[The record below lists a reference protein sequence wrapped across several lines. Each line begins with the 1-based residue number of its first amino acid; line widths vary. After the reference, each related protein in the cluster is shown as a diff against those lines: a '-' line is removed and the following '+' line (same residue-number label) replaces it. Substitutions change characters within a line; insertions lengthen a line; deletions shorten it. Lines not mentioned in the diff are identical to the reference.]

1 MVKSQAQRVELNC
14 YSCMNR
20 MDSVVGIEEMFQ
32 FVKEQGMKAF
42 AITDYN
48 SIQAF
53 PTIQEIQEKSYK
65 DIKPIYGMHCL
76 VVEDEFSELVDS
88 KLKIGGLSAFRVS
101 VLARNLQ
108 GCRNLNKIMTYM
120 LRTGTKTCNS
130 IPWSVLNKYR
140 DGLLFGSGSY
150 SGELQNS
157 IVKGIDGDVLYRIAE
172 RYDYLEV
179 QPEESAEWLIEN
191 ETAVG
196 INSTEDIRSAIEK
209 VTKIGEELQIPVVA
223 VSDARYLRPENKL
236 SRDVM
241 LTAGGRTDL
250 DVGLYVR
257 TTAEMLDCFDFLGKE
272 KSYEIV
278 VENTNKITD
287 ACDFA
292 KPISKEKCYPKY
304 EDADLKLKMIVA
316 REAAMK
322 KAVDGEV
329 PKNILHRIN
338 KELNRIEVFGWAPV
352 FLTGYYLIK
361 NNDLKPERFR
371 MRGYAAGSYVAYL
384 LGLTKSD
391 PLSEELPL
399 YDEMYMG
406 FLGEKEPDMAFAVEK
421 SVRDKVVK
429 SLAKLPYVAKVLV
442 DTNRR
447 IPNTEMI
454 DKWILEYET
463 EFECKLSESEKKMVL
478 HDCEKVVINQAQLN
492 MHYFLIPTGVDV
504 TDYYPLMMDESEEY
518 DFTYYDFH
526 DLSRKFLAVNIIEM
540 SESKLSSKKEKIIK
554 ACNPQ
559 SYEDYVRALCLARG
573 TGTWEDNAE
582 PRIKEGLEL
591 KDVIT
596 SWEDVYEKL
605 QDYGF
610 EKAEA
615 FAISEL
621 VAKSWMRKKSGVDIE
636 ELMRKR
642 GVPEWFIESCKQIVY
657 LSSRATVVENIADYV
672 HYPE

>member
-1 MVKSQAQRVELNC
+1 MEKEQAQRVELNC

-20 MDSVVGIEEMFQ
+20 MDSVVGVEEMFQ

-42 AITDYN
+42 AITDYK

-76 VVEDEFSELVDS
+76 VVEDEFPELVDS

-120 LRTGTKTCNS
+120 LRTGTKNCKS
-130 IPWSVLNKYR
+130 IPWSVLKTYR
-140 DGLLFGSGSY
+140 DGLLFGSGDCT
-150 SGELQNS
+150 GELQNS
-157 IVKGIDGDVLYRIAE
+157 LVKGIEGEVLYKIAE
-172 RYDYLEV
+172 RCDYLEV
-179 QPEESAEWLIEN
+179 HPEETLEWLIEN
-191 ETAVG
+191 KRAVT
-196 INSTEDIRSAIEK
+196 INSKEGIRSAIEK

-223 VSDARYLRPENKL
+223 VSGARYLRPENKI

-250 DVGLYVR
+250 DDGLYVR

-278 VENTNKITD
+278 VENTNRI
-287 ACDFA
+287 AELCDFA

-304 EDADLKLKMIVA
+304 EDADRKLKMIVA
-316 REAAMK
+316 REAALK
-322 KAVDGEV
+322 KAVNGEV
-329 PKNILHRIN
+329 PKHSLKRIN
-338 KELNRIEVFGWAPV
+338 KELNRIEVFGWASV
-352 FLTGYYLIK
+352 FLTGYYLVK
-361 NNDLKPERFR
+361 NNNLKPEQFR

-391 PLSEELPL
+391 PMAEALPL

-406 FLGEKEPDMAFAVEK
+406 FLGEKEPEMAFEVDK
-421 SVRDKVVK
+421 SVKDKVVK
-429 SLAKLPYVAKVLV
+429 SLATLPDVSKVLV

-447 IPNTEMI
+447 TPNTRRIE
-454 DKWILEYET
+454 KWILEYE
-463 EFECKLSESEKKMVL
+463 EKLECKLSPSERKRVL
-478 HDCEKVVINQAQLN
+478 HDCEKVVINQVPIN
-492 MHYFLIPTGVDV
+492 MHYYLVPTGVDV
-504 TDYYPLMMDESEEY
+504 TDYYPLMMDEPEKF

-526 DLSRKFLAVNIIEM
+526 DMNRKFLEIEIVEM
-540 SESKLSSKKEKIIK
+540 SEPKLSSKEKTIIK

-559 SYEDYVRALCLARG
+559 SNVDYVRAFCLARG

-582 PRIKEGLEL
+582 LRIKEGFGL
-591 KDVIT
+591 KDIIT
-596 SWEDVYEKL
+596 SWEDVYEEL
-605 QDYGF
+605 QDYGL